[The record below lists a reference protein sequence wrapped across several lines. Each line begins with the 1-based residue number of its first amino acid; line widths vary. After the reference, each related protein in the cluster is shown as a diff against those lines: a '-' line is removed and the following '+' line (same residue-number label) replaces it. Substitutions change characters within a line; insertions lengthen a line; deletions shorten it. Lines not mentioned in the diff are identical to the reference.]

1 MPFLPRFLISK
12 RRDKENDG
20 GYLKSA
26 ISRANIKLNFDTLEL
41 IKNKIGKIRL
51 RGAQKEVQTAQ
62 PGHVKEKIRRVGAQN
77 VIDLYRVN
85 RWIYAL
91 IYFDEKGRIT
101 YMPIEPYL
109 TPDQKAILAEVKDI
123 IGKEPI
129 GLLPEYFPSFERAIR
144 FYANYLLI
152 IVKKYGIKVPEG
164 VFGISK
170 LAYYLAR
177 DLHGYGDIDP
187 LVRDPWVED
196 IVGDGGGIPIYIFHR
211 KHEWLR
217 TTIVLDVEEMEKTVK
232 LLAFRARRNIN
243 VATPIVEGNL
253 KPEGFRV
260 HLTLGVVS
268 GKGSTF
274 TIRKYTAEPLTLADL
289 VRLRSIDE
297 RIAGY
302 FWLAVDHITSMLI
315 AGPMGSGKTTLL
327 NAIAMM
333 IKPEAKVVTLEDTPE
348 LRLPQE
354 NWVPMY
360 TRPSFEPGVKDID
373 LFELLKSSLRQR
385 PEYVI
390 VGEIRGAEAYT
401 FFQAITIGH
410 GGLGTIHGESIEQVI
425 RRLQTPPMNVPRE
438 LIPLVRVYV
447 MLGILKSGEGI
458 KRRLLELREAT
469 GYDIRNQTVILN
481 ELFKYD
487 PAEDTWNLMGRSALV
502 EMISEKTGMKEWD
515 VKEDWARRAT
525 IIKYLASKKVKYSEL
540 ASYIRRYRL
549 NPEAVY
555 REAESVVGRV
565 EI

>member
-1 MPFLPRFLISK
+1 MPRLFKFRLRKENREEVK
-12 RRDKENDG
+12 RRLIE
-20 GYLKSA
+20 LSRQTQKSSA
-26 ISRANIKLNFDTLEL
+26 LNVFVNIKNRFKNFGIKEGLKYASTGIQETL
-41 IKNKIGKIRL
+41 KNVV
-51 RGAQKEVQTAQ
+51 A
-62 PGHVKEKIRRVGAQN
+62 RVGAQN

-85 RWIYAL
+85 RWVYAL
-91 IYFDEKGRIT
+91 VYFDEKGRIT
-101 YMPIEPYL
+101 YRPVEPYL
-109 TPDQKAILAEVKDI
+109 VPEQEYVLTEVKDI
-123 IGKEPI
+123 IGKEPL
-129 GLLPEYFPSFERAIR
+129 GLLPEYFPSFDKAIK

-152 IVKKYGIKVPEG
+152 IVRKYGIKVPEG

-177 DLHGYGDIDP
+177 DLHGYGEIDS

-196 IVGDGGGIPIYIFHR
+196 IVGDGGGIPVYIFHR

-217 TTIVLDVEEMEKTVK
+217 TTITLDIESMEKIVK

-274 TIRKYTAEPLTLADL
+274 TIRKYTAKPLTLADL

-410 GGLGTIHGESIEQVI
+410 GGLGTIHGESIEQVV

-438 LIPLVRVYV
+438 LIPLVRIYV
-447 MLGILKSGEGI
+447 MLGILKAESGI
-458 KRRLLELREAT
+458 KRRLIELREAA
-469 GYDIRNQTVILN
+469 GYDVKTQSVILN
-481 ELFKYD
+481 ELFQYD
-487 PAEDTWNLMGRSALV
+487 PAEDTWGLMGRSILLG
-502 EMISEKTGMKEWD
+502 MISEKTGMKEWD
-515 VKEDWARRAT
+515 IKEDWSRRAT

-549 NPEAVY
+549 NPEVVY